1 MSKSGENLRLSTS
14 DGGMSLDLTTL
25 LTVFAAFGI
34 SFALAPLVRA
44 FAFRTGVVDEPTG
57 GRKVH
62 GSRTALLGGVGLSV
76 AIYTALAVAYRFAD
90 GTELG
95 PIQIIAFAIG
105 IGVLLVGGILDDIFD
120 LPPGIQFLFPL
131 AASIAV
137 VAGGGTIAVITNPFG
152 GAPLSL
158 EWIRGTVGAWSVG
171 IPSDLAA
178 VAWLLVVTYAM
189 KFLDGLDGL
198 AAGMAFI
205 GGALIAGLAASPAY
219 YQPVVAMLALAVAAA
234 YLGFLPWNRTGS
246 IFLGESGSTIAGFS
260 LGVLAIISGAKVAT
274 ASAALGVPLVDI
286 VIVVFHRIAHGAS
299 PFKGDSSHLH
309 FRLVAAGFTSRA
321 AVRFIWTIALAFG
334 LAALALQ
341 TKGKIFL
348 LILLAA
354 CIVGVSVYAKRKV
367 RDSNTVGRTPPIV

>member
-1 MSKSGENLRLSTS
+1 MSFDLSTP
-14 DGGMSLDLTTL
+14 LI
-25 LTVFAAFGI
+25 VFAAFGI

-44 FAFRTGVVDEPTG
+44 FAYRTGVVDEPTG
-57 GRKVH
+57 GRKIH
-62 GSRTALLGGVGLSV
+62 TSSTALLGGMGLSV
-76 AIYTALAVAYRFAD
+76 AIFVALAAAYRTAD
-90 GTELG
+90 GIEIG
-95 PIQIIAFAIG
+95 HVQIVAFGAGIAI
-105 IGVLLVGGILDDIFD
+105 LLIGGILDDVFD

-137 VAGGGTIAVITNPFG
+137 VAGGSTISVITNPIG

-158 EWIRGTVGAWSVG
+158 EWTRWILGAWSVG
-171 IPSDLAA
+171 IPSDLVAI
-178 VAWLLVVTYAM
+178 AWLLIVTYAI

-198 AAGMAFI
+198 VAGITFI
-205 GGALIAGLAASPAY
+205 GGALIAALAASPAY
-219 YQPVVAMLALAVAAA
+219 YQPVVAMLALAVGAA

-246 IFLGESGSTIAGFS
+246 IFLGEAGSTIAGFS

-286 VIVVFHRIAHGAS
+286 VLVVFHRVTHGTS

-309 FRLVAAGFTSRA
+309 FRLVAAGFSSRA

-348 LILLAA
+348 LVLLTSAV
-354 CIVGVSVYAKRKV
+354 IGISMYAKIK
-367 RDSNTVGRTPPIV
+367 GRVSDPG